1 MSGARY
7 RGWMPTRMLRDGAI
21 RPTEHARWS
30 GVERLF
36 ARHERDRRI
45 MADLLA
51 TIPRRGLDVPILL
64 GVDDLSHEVYVS
76 DGHHRALAVK
86 QLGAPRFPF
95 VWCWLRAYRVEA
107 GRDPFPYHLLGLEP
121 PA

>member
-1 MSGARY
+1 MSRY
-7 RGWMPTRMLRDGAI
+7 RGWMPTRMLCDGAI
-21 RPTEHARWS
+21 RPTEHAHWA

-51 TIPRRGLDVPILL
+51 TIPARGLDVPILL
-64 GVDDLSHEVYVS
+64 GVDDRSHEVYVS
-76 DGHHRALAVK
+76 DGHHRALAVR
-86 QLGAPRFPF
+86 QLGARRFPF

-107 GRDPFPYHLLGLEP
+107 GRAPFPYHLLGLEP

>member
-1 MSGARY
+1 MRC
-7 RGWMPTRMLRDGAI
+7 RGWMPTRLLTDTAI
-21 RPTEHARWS
+21 RPTEHARWA

-51 TIPRRGLDVPILL
+51 TIPRRGLEVPILL
-64 GVDDLSHEVYVS
+64 GVDDRTREVYVS
-76 DGHHRALAVK
+76 DGHHRALALRA
-86 QLGAPRFPF
+86 LGAPRFPF
-95 VWCWLRAYRVEA
+95 VWCWLRAYRVET
-107 GRDPFPYHLLGLEP
+107 GREPFPYGLLGLDP

>member
-1 MSGARY
+1 
-7 RGWMPTRMLRDGAI
+7 MLRDGGI

-51 TIPRRGLDVPILL
+51 TIPHRGLDVPILL
-64 GVDDLSHEVYVS
+64 GVDDRSHEVYVS
-76 DGHHRALAVK
+76 DGHHRALAMR

-95 VWCWLRAYRVEA
+95 TWCWIRAYRVEHA
-107 GRDPFPYHLLGLEP
+107 RAPFPYHLLGLE
-121 PA
+121 AS